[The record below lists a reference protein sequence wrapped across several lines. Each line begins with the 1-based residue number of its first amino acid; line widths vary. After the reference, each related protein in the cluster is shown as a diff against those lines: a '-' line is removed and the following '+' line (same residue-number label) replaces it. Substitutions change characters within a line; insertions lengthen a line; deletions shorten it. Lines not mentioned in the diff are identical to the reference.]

1 MTNHNF
7 RCNALQY
14 LRLVNLTMLI
24 WLEMSNGTER
34 EGKKKRGKLCSSVL
48 FHQNNAP
55 AHTSSQAPS
64 ASVFA
69 RPWPQWLLFL
79 SKTERIHKRMEISW
93 QWGCCPHCKWLAG
106 RKDQEFFYNGIRAL
120 EQHWAK
126 RISIGWDYV
135 ERWQNNK
142 YIFCCCV
149 KLWTFVCPT

>member
-34 EGKKKRGKLCSSVL
+34 EEKRNEENCVAVCCFTRTMHLLTHHHKHRV
-48 FHQNNAP
+48 P
-55 AHTSSQAPS
+55 
-64 ASVFA
+64 SVFA

-106 RKDQEFFYNGIRAL
+106 RKDQQFFYSGIRAL

-126 RISIGWDYV
+126 RVSIGWDYV